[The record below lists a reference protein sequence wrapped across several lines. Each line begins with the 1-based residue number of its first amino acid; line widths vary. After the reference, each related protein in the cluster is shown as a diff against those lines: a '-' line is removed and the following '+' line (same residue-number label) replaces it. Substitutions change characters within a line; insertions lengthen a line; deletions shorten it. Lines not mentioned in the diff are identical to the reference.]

1 MDQKKIIYCRTE
13 VKLPFESGCV
23 FSVWC
28 LVWGFFVE
36 EGFWGFIWFFFVWLV
51 LFFNPDFVHLLEVC
65 TIPAGLATFSI
76 VFVGLQTSI
85 LCFPYVIFI
94 SRLDSKLRY
103 NACSN

>member
-1 MDQKKIIYCRTE
+1 MCFFS
-13 VKLPFESGCV
+13 LV
-23 FSVWC
+23 FGLGVFC
-28 LVWGFFVE
+28 GGGFLGFYLV
-36 EGFWGFIWFFFVWLV
+36 FFVWLV

>member
-1 MDQKKIIYCRTE
+1 MFFQFG
-13 VKLPFESGCV
+13 VWFGV
-23 FSVWC
+23 FLWRRVFGV
-28 LVWGFFVE
+28 LFGY
-36 EGFWGFIWFFFVWLV
+36 FVWLV
-51 LFFNPDFVHLLEVC
+51 LFFNPDLVHLLEVC

-76 VFVGLQTSI
+76 VFVELQTSI

>member
-1 MDQKKIIYCRTE
+1 MCFFS
-13 VKLPFESGCV
+13 LV
-23 FSVWC
+23 FG
-28 LVWGFFVE
+28 LGFFCGG
-36 EGFWGFIWFFFVWLV
+36 GFLGFYLVILFGWFC
-51 LFFNPDFVHLLEVC
+51 FFNPDRVHLLEVC

-76 VFVGLQTSI
+76 VFVELQTSI